1 MQAKQKSNSVITTEY
16 DAVNRVWIFNVAG
29 ELPVKLHRDK
39 LHVDVIERALVEGLS
54 DRVADKAAK
63 SRDKLTGQPATPTE
77 KRAAM
82 QGLVDYY
89 EAGASAWSMRGES
102 SAGIDI
108 VLLEALKLAYPAK
121 TEKELREFLGGKT
134 KAQQSAMVAADE
146 LAEHITTARKK
157 LTAGID
163 VAALFAKL

>member
-1 MQAKQKSNSVITTEY
+1 MQAKQKSNSVITTDY

-39 LHVDVIERALVEGLS
+39 LHAEIIERALVEGMS
-54 DRVADKAAK
+54 DRIADKAAK
-63 SRDKLTGQPATPTE
+63 SRDKITGLPASPVE

-82 QGLVDYY
+82 QGLVDTY
-89 EAGASAWSMRGES
+89 ETGTPVWSTYGES
-102 SAGIDI
+102 NAGIDI

-121 TEKELREFLGGKT
+121 TEKELREFLGGKSRV
-134 KAQQSAMVAADE
+134 QQSALVVSDE
-146 LAEHITTARKK
+146 LVEYVTAARKK

-163 VAALFAKL
+163 TAALLAGL